1 MIYASEIKTPMRFGK
16 KILDV
21 VQKYGKN
28 LGFFEK
34 KFKKIKISQKKL
46 LIFYLHH
53 ADVILLIIST
63 NLGEVFCDK
72 KSKLKFWMRRH
83 QKSTFLN
90 RGKCSAGSSFTENPL
105 ANARLPPTPYPS
117 WGGVQMANQKKRRN
131 G

>member
-1 MIYASEIKTPMRFGK
+1 MRFGK

-53 ADVILLIIST
+53 ADVILLIMST
-63 NLGEVFCDK
+63 NLGEVFFEN

>member
-1 MIYASEIKTPMRFGK
+1 MRFGK

-53 ADVILLIIST
+53 ADVILLIMST
-63 NLGEVFCDK
+63 NLSEVFFEN
-72 KSKLKFWMRRH
+72 KSKLKFWMRKH

-117 WGGVQMANQKKRRN
+117 WGGGQMANQKNRRN